1 MRILAHDREYAVVEA
16 TASHVLILDGRMDGT
31 FGRCA
36 AVKRDGG
43 PRVVLVATPTDPEWV
58 TQALTA
64 GARGILAKSARPED
78 LLKAVRVVHEG
89 QIWASRRAIEA
100 WAESMAGGLSPRG
113 ATADL
118 ERGLSE
124 REREVLRH
132 AAAGLGNRELAERL
146 AISQATVKVHLG
158 NIFQKLGVRGRA
170 ELAAAYHGVIRP
182 ARKHRPRPAVPAA
195 ATPASTAR
203 APLPLR
209 RPSYD

>member
-1 MRILAHDREYAVVEA
+1 MVTDDNLFREGIVRILAHEKTFTVVEA
-16 TASHVLILDGRMDGT
+16 TASHVLILDGRMEGT

-36 AVKRDGG
+36 QIKRDGG
-43 PRVVLVATPTDPEWV
+43 PRVVLVATPADPEWV

-64 GARGILAKSARPED
+64 GARGILAKSARAED

-100 WAESMAGGLSPRG
+100 WAESMAGGPAPRG
-113 ATADL
+113 AADL

-146 AISQATVKVHLG
+146 AISQATVKAHLG
-158 NIFQKLGVRGRA
+158 NIFQKLGLRGRG
-170 ELAAAYHGVIRP
+170 ELAAAYHGI
-182 ARKHRPRPAVPAA
+182 
-195 ATPASTAR
+195 
-203 APLPLR
+203 LR
-209 RPSYD
+209 